1 MNTPTS
7 IFSRQH
13 LLSDLLAGTVT
24 FLVAVPLCL
33 VIAMASGAEPVT
45 GLITGIFAGLLVGSI
60 SGTQVMISGPAA
72 GLTTVVA
79 MEIAA
84 LGSFEALL
92 LAVIVAGVI
101 QIIMGLMRGGFIKSF
116 VPTSVV
122 RGLLS
127 AIGIILIL
135 KQIPH
140 LFGHDTD
147 YEGEMSFVQP
157 DKENTFSE
165 IIRIAGDLH
174 VGAMTVGIISLG
186 LIYIWLRWKPLRSS
200 GIPAP
205 LAVVLFGF
213 LADYLFSL
221 FGSPWAIG
229 ATHRVQV
236 PIIESFSQVST
247 ILKLP
252 DFGQIGNPEIYSA
265 GLTIALV
272 ASLQALLTTDA
283 VDRLDRRKRTTPANR
298 ELVAQGF
305 GNIVAGFAGGL
316 PMTCEIVRSS
326 VNIDAGA
333 ETKRAAIFHGV
344 LLVTAVLVFP
354 QILNMIPLS
363 CLAAILI
370 ATGLRLAS
378 PKVIGEMWQ
387 GGRYQFVPYVVTTL
401 AIVFTDPL
409 YGIIIGLIVSITFIL
424 WSNLKRPMRVSIEH
438 HLAGDVTRIE
448 LASQVSFLNRSN
460 LRMKLD
466 AMPSGQHV
474 LIDASGAVYI
484 DPDILDTVR
493 EYRDVIGPSRG
504 LHVST
509 RGFRGRYNIPD
520 NIQYLDFV
528 SQALQEKVT
537 PQQVLKYLLDGNE
550 RFRTGKL
557 LKRDLGREVSATA
570 EGQHPVAAILYD
582 IDSRA
587 PAESIFDVGLG
598 EVFSV
603 RVAGNVA
610 TDAVLGSLEFA
621 CGVAGA
627 KVLIVLGHTRC
638 AAVGAAIDAACHPQ
652 SEVAPECPHLQ
663 PLVRSITRVVD
674 PTTCHRLLTGDM
686 TKQVESKDAV
696 ARRNVEQTVRDILIR
711 SPSLNQLVQEEKIV
725 IVGMLYDV
733 KNGEVSLLNCATS

>member
-33 VIAMASGAEPVT
+33 GIAMASGAEPVT

-272 ASLQALLTTDA
+272 ASLQDY
-283 VDRLDRRKRTTPANR
+283 
-298 ELVAQGF
+298 
-305 GNIVAGFAGGL
+305 
-316 PMTCEIVRSS
+316 
-326 VNIDAGA
+326 
-333 ETKRAAIFHGV
+333 
-344 LLVTAVLVFP
+344 
-354 QILNMIPLS
+354 
-363 CLAAILI
+363 
-370 ATGLRLAS
+370 LRL
-378 PKVIGEMWQ
+378 M
-387 GGRYQFVPYVVTTL
+387 
-401 AIVFTDPL
+401 PL
-409 YGIIIGLIVSITFIL
+409 TA
-424 WSNLKRPMRVSIEH
+424 SIE
-438 HLAGDVTRIE
+438 E
-448 LASQVSFLNRSN
+448 
-460 LRMKLD
+460 
-466 AMPSGQHV
+466 
-474 LIDASGAVYI
+474 
-484 DPDILDTVR
+484 
-493 EYRDVIGPSRG
+493 
-504 LHVST
+504 
-509 RGFRGRYNIPD
+509 
-520 NIQYLDFV
+520 
-528 SQALQEKVT
+528 
-537 PQQVLKYLLDGNE
+537 NE
-550 RFRTGKL
+550 RRL
-557 LKRDLGREVSATA
+557 R
-570 EGQHPVAAILYD
+570 
-582 IDSRA
+582 
-587 PAESIFDVGLG
+587 
-598 EVFSV
+598 
-603 RVAGNVA
+603 
-610 TDAVLGSLEFA
+610 
-621 CGVAGA
+621 
-627 KVLIVLGHTRC
+627 IVNL
-638 AAVGAAIDAACHPQ
+638 
-652 SEVAPECPHLQ
+652 
-663 PLVRSITRVVD
+663 
-674 PTTCHRLLTGDM
+674 
-686 TKQVESKDAV
+686 
-696 ARRNVEQTVRDILIR
+696 
-711 SPSLNQLVQEEKIV
+711 
-725 IVGMLYDV
+725 
-733 KNGEVSLLNCATS
+733 